1 MTGPNEN
8 ITKIKKPVVEF
19 RHKEK
24 ESAMEER
31 RSQLKIQNEPLR
43 SQVMA
48 VTEDGECSEKVG
60 CPFLEP
66 KKKENACVH
75 LGE

>member
-24 ESAMEER
+24 ESAMEE

-66 KKKENACVH
+66 KKKENARVRF
-75 LGE
+75 GE

>member
-31 RSQLKIQNEPLR
+31 RQLKIQNEPLR

-66 KKKENACVH
+66 KKKENARVRF
-75 LGE
+75 GE

>member
-24 ESAMEER
+24 ESTMEE

-60 CPFLEP
+60 RPFLEP
-66 KKKENACVH
+66 KKKENARVRF
-75 LGE
+75 GE

>member
-31 RSQLKIQNEPLR
+31 SQLKIQNEPLR
-43 SQVMA
+43 SQVTA

-66 KKKENACVH
+66 KKKENARVRF
-75 LGE
+75 GE